1 MNSVHDMGGMH
12 GLGRIPYAADEPVF
26 HAAWEGRVAALFS
39 ALGALG
45 RWNTDAVRYRME
57 RMPPDEY
64 LRASYYER
72 WLRALTELAVEAD
85 LISQAE
91 LDSGRP
97 DPGTERRTAVLT
109 AAQARANLARNRE
122 WAKPEPASA
131 RFHPGDTVRAAN
143 IHPVSHTRLP
153 RYVRGRTGTVERS
166 RGARAFPADGS
177 LGSQEASQHLYLVRF
192 SAREL
197 WGDAVNP
204 RDSVHIELY
213 DSYLEPS

>member
-1 MNSVHDMGGMH
+1 
-12 GLGRIPYAADEPVF
+12 
-26 HAAWEGRVAALFS
+26 
-39 ALGALG
+39 
-45 RWNTDAVRYRME
+45 
-57 RMPPDEY
+57 MPPNEY

-97 DPGTERRTAVLT
+97 DPGTERQTAVLT

-131 RFHPGDTVRAAN
+131 RFHPGDTVRASN

-153 RYVRGRTGTVERS
+153 RYVRGRTGTIERS

-177 LGSQEASQHLYLVRF
+177 LGSEEASQHLYLVRF

-197 WGDAVNP
+197 WGDAADP

-213 DSYLEPS
+213 DSYLEPC

>member
-12 GLGRIPYAADEPVF
+12 GLGPIPYAAAEPVF
-26 HAAWEGRVAALFS
+26 HAQWESRVAALFS

-72 WLRALTELAVEAD
+72 WLRALTDLALEAGLVSPAELA
-85 LISQAE
+85 
-91 LDSGRP
+91 SGRP
-97 DPGTERRTAVLT
+97 DPGSARQTPALT
-109 AAQARANLARNRE
+109 PEQAKANLSRNRE
-122 WAKPEPASA
+122 WGKPEPASA
-131 RFHPGDTVRAAN
+131 RFRPGDAVRARN
-143 IHPVSHTRLP
+143 LHPATHTRLP
-153 RYVRGRTGTVERS
+153 RYVRGRAGTVERN

-177 LGSQEASQHLYLVRF
+177 LGSEETSQHLYLVRF

-197 WGDAVNP
+197 WGEAVNP

-213 DSYLEPS
+213 DSYLEPG

>member
-12 GLGRIPYAADEPVF
+12 GLGPIPYAAERAVF
-26 HAAWEGRVAALFS
+26 PCGVGRSGGRAF
-39 ALGALG
+39 LGSWRPW

-91 LDSGRP
+91 LDSRPTRPRHRAADGRA
-97 DPGTERRTAVLT
+97 DGGTG
-109 AAQARANLARNRE
+109 QSQPRE
-122 WAKPEPASA
+122 EPRMGQPEPASA
-131 RFHPGDTVRAAN
+131 RFHPGDTVRASN

-153 RYVRGRTGTVERS
+153 RYVRGRTGTIERS

-177 LGSQEASQHLYLVRF
+177 LGSEEASQHLYLVRF
-192 SAREL
+192 SARRVMGRRGRPARQRPYRAL
-197 WGDAVNP
+197 
-204 RDSVHIELY
+204 R
-213 DSYLEPS
+213 